1 MLGREPK
8 PIFHQSPKV
17 LGVVLQERDKWL
29 WGLGMRLIG
38 FYRYLG
44 PVSMIKTGYREWS
57 WVGGVR
63 CDPSRL
69 LPVRRWHGDLGP
81 GRKKKYNVAR

>member
-1 MLGREPK
+1 MALGAWNEADRLLSVPWPCEHDK
-8 PIFHQSPKV
+8 DRIQR
-17 LGVVLQERDKWL
+17 VVM
-29 WGLGMRLIG
+29 G
-38 FYRYLG
+38 
-44 PVSMIKTGYREWS
+44 
-57 WVGGVR
+57 GGVR